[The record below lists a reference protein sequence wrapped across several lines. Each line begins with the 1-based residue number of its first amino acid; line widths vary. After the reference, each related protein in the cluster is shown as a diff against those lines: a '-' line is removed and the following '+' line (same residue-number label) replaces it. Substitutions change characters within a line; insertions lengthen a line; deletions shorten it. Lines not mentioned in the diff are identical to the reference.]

1 MYSVHSLNDILC
13 DRGVCAGGR
22 LSSWGGLFGH
32 LGGDGGGFEEEGP
45 FSFFSQVCA
54 CACVIFLFFCFCF
67 LFFAFFNIYFFLFED
82 REHVS
87 RKVPILLPKWL
98 ALCRG

>member
-22 LSSWGGLFGH
+22 LSSWGGLIGH
-32 LGGDGGGFEEEGP
+32 LGGEGGGFEEEGP

-54 CACVIFLFFCFCF
+54 
-67 LFFAFFNIYFFLFED
+67 
-82 REHVS
+82 
-87 RKVPILLPKWL
+87 
-98 ALCRG
+98 